1 MSIIDAMKRLLPF
14 SKPHLK
20 GYLAAGA
27 LTLLSASAD
36 LAAPLV
42 LLILIDK
49 IIPQR
54 NPSLLAEFGIA
65 FLGLYF
71 FRSLFDFIKGKS
83 LVTFR
88 ENVVQSLQRKLYE
101 TVQRLPISIFD
112 EEKTGYLTSRI
123 LTDTASTST
132 LVGETFINVFV
143 NLLIVTGTV
152 SIVFVMNWKL
162 TLIAVSVVPAFAI
175 MVNVFNKYIRDVSN
189 KVQEERSRV
198 YGDIQEGFSGIR
210 LVKAFGL
217 EKFRSGIVEKSID
230 KNRRLNIKLG
240 VLTALSIAIVL
251 SCTTFA
257 GVVILWYGS
266 YQVISG
272 TLTLGQLMAFSA
284 YTVNIFGPIRNL
296 MGSNLNIQTSL
307 AAAERVFELMDK
319 GTAVEKKQG
328 GITNVRIHG
337 DVEFKNIS
345 FGYDPD
351 RQVLHDVDFSVEA
364 GSIVALVGESGAG
377 KSTLL
382 SLLARFY
389 DSYDGAIL
397 IDGMEVRQIK
407 RESLLSQLGIVLQ
420 DTFLF
425 STSIYENIR
434 YGNLTATEAE
444 VIEAA
449 KAANAHQF
457 IVGLPSGY
465 HTPVGERGMRLSGG
479 EKQRIAIAR
488 AILRNPRILILDEA
502 TSSLDSKSENLVKDA
517 LTNLMRG
524 RTTFIIAHR
533 FSTVL
538 SADKIVVLAG
548 GKLAAIGP
556 HEDLYVN
563 SSVYRQLYDHQLSSY
578 REEKSRY
585 VLPEES
591 DSPKMMVS
599 HGIDGK
605 KIVTIQM

>member
-1 MSIIDAMKRLLPF
+1 M
-14 SKPHLK
+14 
-20 GYLAAGA
+20 AAGT
-27 LTLLSASAD
+27 LTLLSSSAD

-54 NPSLLAEFGIA
+54 NPSLLAGFGIA

-71 FRSLFDFIKGKS
+71 FRSFFDFIKGKL

-88 ENVVQSLQRKLYE
+88 ENVVQGLQRKLYE
-101 TVQRLPISIFD
+101 TVQKLPISIFD
-112 EEKTGYLTSRI
+112 EEKTGYLASRI
-123 LTDTASTST
+123 LTDTMSTST
-132 LVGETFINVFV
+132 LVGETAINVFV
-143 NLLIVTGTV
+143 NLLIVIGTV
-152 SIVFVMNWKL
+152 SIVFVMNWRL
-162 TLIAVSVVPAFAI
+162 TLIALSVLPAFAI

-189 KVQEERSRV
+189 RVQEERSRV

-210 LVKAFGL
+210 LVRAFSL
-217 EKFRSGIVEKSID
+217 EKFRSVVVEKSIN
-230 KNRRLNIKLG
+230 KNRDLNIKLG

-251 SCTTFA
+251 LCTTFA

-272 TLTLGQLMAFSA
+272 LLTLGQLMAFSA

-296 MGSNLNIQTSL
+296 MGTSLNVQTSL

-319 GTAVEKKQG
+319 GASIEKKQTE
-328 GITNVRIHG
+328 ISNVRLQG
-337 DVEFKNIS
+337 DVEFKDVS
-345 FGYDPD
+345 FGYEPD
-351 RQVLHDVDFSVEA
+351 HQVLHGVDFSVEA
-364 GSIVALVGESGAG
+364 GSVVALVGESGAG

-397 IDGMEVRQIK
+397 IDGIEIRRIK
-407 RESLLSQLGIVLQ
+407 RESLLSQFGIVLQ

-425 STSIYENIR
+425 SASIYENIR
-434 YGNLTATEAE
+434 YGDLTATEAE
-444 VIEAA
+444 VVEAA

-465 HTPVGERGMRLSGG
+465 QMPVGERGMRLSGG

-502 TSSLDSKSENLVKDA
+502 TSSLDSKSENLVKEA
-517 LTNLMRG
+517 LTNLMKG

-538 SADKIVVLAG
+538 SADKIIVLAK
-548 GKLAAIGP
+548 GKIDAVGP

-563 SSVYRQLYDHQLSSY
+563 SSVYRQLYDQQLSSY
-578 REEKSRY
+578 REEKSRQ
-585 VLPEES
+585 VLPEEFG
-591 DSPKMMVS
+591 SPKMMVS